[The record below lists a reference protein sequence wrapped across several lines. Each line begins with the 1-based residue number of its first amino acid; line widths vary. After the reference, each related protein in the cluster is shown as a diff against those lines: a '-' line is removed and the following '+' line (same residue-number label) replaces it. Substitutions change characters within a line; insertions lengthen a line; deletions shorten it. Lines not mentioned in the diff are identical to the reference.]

1 MKDHLSVY
9 KTLAFIPTACC
20 GDESHKMPFTKINK
34 YYMLYTNYIVL
45 DLFYNC

>member
-34 YYMLYTNYIVL
+34 YYMLYINCIVL
-45 DLFYNC
+45 D

>member
-34 YYMLYTNYIVL
+34 YLRRTNITDHCHKV
-45 DLFYNC
+45 N